1 MVKGILLGL
10 LAYAV
15 FSCGDAIIRSL
26 GGRLP
31 VFEIGFFVTLF
42 ACLTVPFVRPPSER
56 WRDIFRMHRPW
67 LVVLRAIAGAGGGVL
82 AVYAFT
88 TLPLAE
94 VYSMVFVAPLFVTL
108 LSIPFLGERIGW
120 RRALAVGMGFI
131 GVLLVVRPGFRELS
145 LGHLAALGVSL
156 SAATTVVVLRALGP
170 TEKRITLMG
179 VVILAALALNFAL
192 MLFDYRHPAPVD
204 LVKMAAAGLTGGFG
218 HLLLMAALRAA
229 PANRVAP
236 AQYSQMIWAMGLGAL
251 FFGEFPDAT
260 ALSGIGLIV
269 FSGLFT
275 FLREEQ
281 KGGRWPAVWTIVW
294 TRPRNGRRP

>member
-1 MVKGILLGL
+1 MRPDPFVLLLLAVGAALRALYLCTPKIDSDQAIYGLMARSILEGEWPIFQWGFLYMGALEPYTAAVWMLLLGP
-10 LAYAV
+10 
-15 FSCGDAIIRSL
+15 
-26 GGRLP
+26 GRLA
-31 VFEIGFFVTLF
+31 L
-42 ACLTVPFVRPPSER
+42 CLAPAS
-56 WRDIFRMHRPW
+56 
-67 LVVLRAIAGAGGGVL
+67 
-82 AVYAFT
+82 
-88 TLPLAE
+88 
-94 VYSMVFVAPLFVTL
+94 YSMVFVAPLFVTL